1 MSIFPCYV
9 YLSLLRRIYA
19 ELQNLKHC
27 GFLQFGI
34 NECVRVRVV
43 SSKSEISRTIF
54 KVTLQSGERLSS
66 FNKDNRDNRK
76 GEIRLNASLQ
86 GAHSR
91 PRPRIYRPF
100 FYLSVG

>member
-1 MSIFPCYV
+1 MN
-9 YLSLLRRIYA
+9 SLLLIKLPTRPTALSIVKRNIENTEFLSFLAMTDYA

-43 SSKSEISRTIF
+43 SSKSEISRLIF

-66 FNKDNRDNRK
+66 FNENNHDNR
-76 GEIRLNASLQ
+76 
-86 GAHSR
+86 
-91 PRPRIYRPF
+91 
-100 FYLSVG
+100 